1 MLDNSTTTTNTEEE
15 IVNIQI
21 PTGRKKFS
29 INGDTDKILEL
40 DINDFGIVTR
50 LKNIYPKL
58 QEIAQK
64 HENRVLEDTDDNQ
77 EMLEQMSDVIQES
90 DKEMRKL
97 VDELFNSNVSE
108 VCAPNGTM
116 LDLIGGRFRFEIIID
131 KLSDLYIDSV
141 SKEFEEMKKDVD
153 SAVSK
158 YQ

>member
-1 MLDNSTTTTNTEEE
+1 MLDNSTTSNNTEEE
-15 IVNIQI
+15 IVDIQI

-58 QEIAQK
+58 QEIAKK

-97 VDELFNSNVSE
+97 VDELFNSNVSD